1 VSRVSG
7 PSGSR
12 VFITGGGGF
21 IGSRLALRCL
31 DQNRVTI
38 FDTFE
43 RGASPAY
50 ELSDHRNV
58 TLVKGD
64 ICDRESLESAMS
76 GHDIIFHC
84 AAVLGVTAV
93 RSSPTRVLNT
103 NVLGSAGVL
112 QAASHLDQLTRVVC
126 FSSSEVYGIRAVN
139 VKETDTL
146 SIPSTGDPR
155 WSYATSKL
163 AEEHFASAYHRE
175 MGMPIS
181 IVRPF
186 NVYGPGQL
194 GEGAIANFIR
204 GGLRGVPLQVRAGG
218 RQIRAWCFVD
228 DMIDG
233 ALSAATRPE
242 AVGET
247 FNIGNPWAVETTL
260 GLAQRVIKALSSASS
275 IDHVPGVADVEV
287 RIPDIG
293 KATELLDFDPLVS
306 LDDGIARSIDW
317 FRENAA

>member
-1 VSRVSG
+1 MSQVQT
-7 PSGSR
+7 PSGSK

-31 DQNRVTI
+31 PENRVTI
-38 FDTFE
+38 FDTFD
-43 RGASPAY
+43 RGASPAE
-50 ELSDHRNV
+50 ELAGHKNL

-64 ICDRESLESAMS
+64 ICDRASLDKAMS
-76 GHDIIFHC
+76 GHDVIFHC
-84 AAVLGVTAV
+84 AAVLGVSAV
-93 RSSPTRVLNT
+93 RASPTRVLSVNI
-103 NVLGSAGVL
+103 LGSAGVL
-112 QAASHLDQLTRVVC
+112 EAASGLEAVTRVVC

-139 VKETDTL
+139 VKESDTL
-146 SIPSTGDPR
+146 SIPATGDPR

-175 MGMPIS
+175 MGLPVA

-186 NVYGPGQL
+186 NVYGPGQI

-204 GGLRGVPLQVRAGG
+204 GALRNDPLQVRGGG

-260 GLAQRVIKALSSASS
+260 GLANRITTALDSTSS
-275 IDHVPGVADVEV
+275 IDHVAGVADVEARV
-287 RIPDIG
+287 PDVS
-293 KATELLDFDPLVS
+293 KAAALLDFEPQIS
-306 LDDGIARSIDW
+306 LDDGIARSIAW
-317 FRENAA
+317 FRQHAP